1 MNRRTFLAS
10 LIAIPASASLAE
22 GTGKVSPKK
31 GWAGG
36 NRELHRKFRVSWF
49 YDWTANSSSAE
60 GVEYVP
66 MVKGKWAT
74 QPPHSDKLNQLANI
88 HAVLGFN
95 EPERK
100 DQGNM
105 TVDDA
110 IATWPRMMELAKAK
124 GLRLGCPAPSSD
136 GGGMRW
142 LEEFMQKARKAKLTM
157 DFVALHWYRSRD
169 AGAFARWLEEM
180 HRAYRLPL
188 WITEFNGW
196 SGSQQENEAFLRGA
210 LKALEREKYVERY
223 AYFNPGQES
232 PLALLRAD
240 GSLTEMGQRYA
251 EA

>member
-10 LIAIPASASLAE
+10 LIAIPASASFAE
-22 GTGKVSPKK
+22 DSVKASPKK

-36 NRELHRKFRVSWF
+36 SRELHRKFRVSWF
-49 YDWTANSSSAE
+49 YDWTANSSTGE

-66 MVKGKWAT
+66 MVKGTWAMK
-74 QPPHSDKLNQLANI
+74 PPYSDKFNTLANI

-100 DQGNM
+100 SQGSV

-110 IATWPRMMELAKAK
+110 ITAWPKLMELAKSK

-142 LEEFMQKARKAKLTM
+142 LAEFMQKAKKAKLTM

-169 AGAFARWLEEM
+169 VGDFSRWLGEM

-196 SGSQQENEAFLRGA
+196 AGTQQENEVFLRGA
-210 LKALEREKYVERY
+210 LKALERESYVERY
-223 AYFNPGQES
+223 AYFNTGPQS
-232 PLALLRAD
+232 PLSLLRAD
-240 GSLTEMGQRYA
+240 GSFTEMGERYA
-251 EA
+251 AT